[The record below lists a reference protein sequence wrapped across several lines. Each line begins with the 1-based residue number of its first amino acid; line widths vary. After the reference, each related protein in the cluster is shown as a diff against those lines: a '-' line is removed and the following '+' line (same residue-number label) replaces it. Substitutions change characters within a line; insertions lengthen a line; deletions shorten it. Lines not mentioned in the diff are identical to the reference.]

1 MCCKRTL
8 DLTISIVEEDNLID
22 IKHEVIGVAA
32 KWRAVGLA
40 LRLKASDLEI
50 IKEKHHN
57 YPVECLTDTLLAWL
71 QLCSNTVKYG
81 HPT

>member
-8 DLTISIVEEDNLID
+8 DLTISIVEEDDLID
-22 IKHEVIGVAA
+22 IKREVISVAA

-40 LRLKASDLEI
+40 LRLDLDI
-50 IKEKHHN
+50 IKENHHN
-57 YPVECLTDTLLAWL
+57 HSFECLTDTLLAWL